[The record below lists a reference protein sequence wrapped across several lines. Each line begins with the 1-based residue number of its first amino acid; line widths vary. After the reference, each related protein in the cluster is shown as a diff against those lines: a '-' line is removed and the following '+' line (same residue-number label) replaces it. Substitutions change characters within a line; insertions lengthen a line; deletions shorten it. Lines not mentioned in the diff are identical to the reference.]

1 MADPQVGDEKSIVR
15 AVRYLARF
23 PRLVAKYDW
32 QEPVSKLV
40 VFTDSDW
47 GGCVRSRRSTSG
59 GAMMHGMRLIGHWS
73 RTQQLVALSSAEAE
87 LNAAVKAGQEGLG
100 MSNLLAE
107 LGVEV
112 HIQLQGES
120 SANHGIIT
128 RQGTGKVKHL
138 SVRQLW
144 LQEQTSLGRV
154 SHIKIPRLQNG
165 ADALTH
171 HWTKAEGEL
180 HFPTFSVIRPTVYPQ
195 EGVRASAGARP
206 EGGSG

>member
-1 MADPQVGDEKSIVR
+1 
-15 AVRYLARF
+15 
-23 PRLVAKYDW
+23 
-32 QEPVSKLV
+32 
-40 VFTDSDW
+40 
-47 GGCVRSRRSTSG
+47 
-59 GAMMHGMRLIGHWS
+59 MHGQHLIAHWS

-87 LNAAVKAGQEGLG
+87 FNAAVKAGQEGLG
-100 MSNLLAE
+100 VSNLLAE
-107 LGVEV
+107 MGVQT
-112 HIQLQGES
+112 HIQLRGDS

-144 LQEQTSLGRV
+144 LQEQTALGRLAHV
-154 SHIKIPRLQNG
+154 KVPRLQNG

-171 HWTKAEGEL
+171 HWSKAEGEL
-180 HFPTFSVIRPTVYPQ
+180 HFPTFAIIRPTVYPQ